1 MSSYYQFILLGD
13 TGCEACQKV
22 KDRFFE
28 LLAERGLDGSIVA
41 VLDGAQTIT
50 PLEAGGYDSRKP
62 TFAYYFGKQDHGDKD
77 LEALQKLMGNGDA
90 VFPVFF
96 TEGQFQQ
103 EIPAVL
109 HPINGK
115 LYTDGLLDSIVNV
128 AFEELRLLRKIRRV
142 FISYKR
148 SDSAAIANQLYDVL
162 SRHQFDVFLDTYSI
176 RGAADFQA
184 ELHHRI
190 TDSDVLIQL
199 NSPNFMDSDW
209 CKEEISEANAR
220 QVGVLQLNWPEVDSG
235 AANQLCT
242 IRNIKT
248 EFFNNGNQIGDDA
261 TLKADVLEDIAMKV
275 EALRARNIAARQD
288 GLTAEF
294 VKEAERQGRA
304 IVKEPM
310 FLVEQRQNGK
320 LWYYIPIIGVPQSM
334 DCYESQEMLKQW
346 LPKDKMPEKVSLI
359 YDYMRIFPKWI
370 AHLDWMRE
378 YLIVKT
384 IKKRE
389 FELWLKTTK

>member
-1 MSSYYQFILLGD
+1 MRSYYQLILLGD
-13 TGCEACQKV
+13 TGCEPCKKV
-22 KDRFFE
+22 KGRFFE
-28 LLAERGLDGSIVA
+28 LLAERGLDGTIVA
-41 VLDGAQTIT
+41 VLDGALTMT

-62 TFAYYFGKQDHGDKD
+62 TFAYYFGKKNHGDKD
-77 LEALQKLMGNGDA
+77 VDALQKLMGNGDA
-90 VFPVFF
+90 VFPIYF
-96 TEGQFQQ
+96 TDGQFQQ

-115 LYTDGLLDSIVNV
+115 LYTDGLLDSIVNA
-128 AFEELRLLRKIRRV
+128 AFEELRLLRKVRRV

-148 SDSAAIANQLYDVL
+148 SDSATIANQLYDVL

-220 QVGVLQLNWPEVDSG
+220 QVGVLQLNWPGADPG
-235 AANQLCT
+235 AANQLCA
-242 IRNIKT
+242 IRNIET
-248 EFFNNGNQIGDDA
+248 ECFGDVNQIGDDA
-261 TLKADVLEDIAMKV
+261 TLKDAVLEDIAMTV

-288 GLTAEF
+288 GLTVEF

-310 FLVEQRQNGK
+310 FLVEQRQNGES
-320 LWYYIPIIGVPQSM
+320 WYYIPIIGVPQSI

-359 YDYMRIFPKWI
+359 YDDMRILPKWI

-384 IKKRE
+384 IKKQE

>member
-261 TLKADVLEDIAMKV
+261 TLKADVLEDIAMAV

-359 YDYMRIFPKWI
+359 YDDMRILPKWI

-384 IKKRE
+384 IKKQE

>member
-1 MSSYYQFILLGD
+1 MSSYYQLLLLGD

-22 KDRFFE
+22 KGRFFE

-77 LEALQKLMGNGDA
+77 VEALQKLMGNGDA
-90 VFPVFF
+90 VFPIFF
-96 TEGQFQQ
+96 TDGQFQQ

-115 LYTDGLLDSIVNV
+115 LYTDGLLDSIVNA
-128 AFEELRLLRKIRRV
+128 AFEELRLLRKVRRV

-148 SDSAAIANQLYDVL
+148 SDSATIANQLYDVL

-220 QVGVLQLNWPEVDSG
+220 QVGVLQLNWPGADPG
-235 AANQLCT
+235 AANQLCA
-242 IRNIKT
+242 IKNIKT
-248 EFFNNGNQIGDDA
+248 ENFGDGNQIGDDA
-261 TLKADVLEDIAMKV
+261 TLKDAVLEDIAMKV

-359 YDYMRIFPKWI
+359 YDDMRILPKWI

-384 IKKRE
+384 IKKQE

>member
-1 MSSYYQFILLGD
+1 MRSYYQLILLGD
-13 TGCEACQKV
+13 TGCEPCKKV
-22 KDRFFE
+22 KGRFFE
-28 LLAERGLDGSIVA
+28 LLAERGLDGTIVA
-41 VLDGAQTIT
+41 VLDGALTMT

-62 TFAYYFGKQDHGDKD
+62 TFAYYFGKKDHGDKD
-77 LEALQKLMGNGDA
+77 VDALQKLMGNGDA
-90 VFPVFF
+90 VFPIYF
-96 TEGQFQQ
+96 TDGQFQQ

-115 LYTDGLLDSIVNV
+115 LYTDGLLDSIVNA
-128 AFEELRLLRKIRRV
+128 AFEELRLLRKVRRV

-148 SDSAAIANQLYDVL
+148 SDSATIANQLYDVL

-220 QVGVLQLNWPEVDSG
+220 QVGVLQLNWPGADPG
-235 AANQLCT
+235 AANQLCA
-242 IRNIKT
+242 IKNIKT
-248 EFFNNGNQIGDDA
+248 ENFGDGNQIGDDA
-261 TLKADVLEDIAMKV
+261 TLKDAVLEDIAMKV

-310 FLVEQRQNGK
+310 FLVEQRQDGK

-359 YDYMRIFPKWI
+359 YDDMRILPKWI

-384 IKKRE
+384 IKKQE

>member
-235 AANQLCT
+235 AANKLCT

-359 YDYMRIFPKWI
+359 YDDMRILPKWI

>member
-41 VLDGAQTIT
+41 VLDGALMMI

-77 LEALQKLMGNGDA
+77 VEALQKLMGNGDA
-90 VFPVFF
+90 VFPIFF
-96 TEGQFQQ
+96 TDGQFQQ

-115 LYTDGLLDSIVNV
+115 LYTDGLLDSIVNA
-128 AFEELRLLRKIRRV
+128 AFEELRLLRKVRRV

-148 SDSAAIANQLYDVL
+148 SDSATIANQLYDVL

-220 QVGVLQLNWPEVDSG
+220 QVGVLQLNWPGADPG
-235 AANQLCT
+235 AANQLCA
-242 IRNIKT
+242 IKNIKT
-248 EFFNNGNQIGDDA
+248 ENFGDGNQTGDDA
-261 TLKADVLEDIAMKV
+261 TLKDAVLEDIAMKV

-310 FLVEQRQNGK
+310 FLVEQRQDGK

-359 YDYMRIFPKWI
+359 YDDMRILPKWI

-384 IKKRE
+384 IKKQE

>member
-359 YDYMRIFPKWI
+359 YDDMRILPKWI